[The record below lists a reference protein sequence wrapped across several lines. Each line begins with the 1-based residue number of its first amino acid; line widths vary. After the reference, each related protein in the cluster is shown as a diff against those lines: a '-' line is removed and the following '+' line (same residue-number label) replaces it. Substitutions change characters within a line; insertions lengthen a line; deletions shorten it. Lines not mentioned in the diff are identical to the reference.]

1 MDNIHL
7 IGPKSFSTGFTSNK
21 ILKLIN
27 ERLVYLGNPQNYKI
41 TEETYDSFYD
51 ENVPHSTA
59 TKIWHIE
66 YFGLDNTPPNY
77 DSFYKQTMYIIR
89 VSFLEGIHGK
99 PNIVEFMDLS
109 DTRGYF
115 LEDRIFS
122 LKYFITKQEKLY
134 TIRYLEREP
143 ILLLINGVKANYND
157 FNEGQIN
164 AEQKILKKLQMLEG
178 SFMLRE
184 ISEYIDYVPPII
196 NNKILGRCF

>member
-1 MDNIHL
+1 
-7 IGPKSFSTGFTSNK
+7 
-21 ILKLIN
+21 
-27 ERLVYLGNPQNYKI
+27 
-41 TEETYDSFYD
+41 
-51 ENVPHSTA
+51 
-59 TKIWHIE
+59 
-66 YFGLDNTPPNY
+66 
-77 DSFYKQTMYIIR
+77 
-89 VSFLEGIHGK
+89 
-99 PNIVEFMDLS
+99 MDLS

-143 ILLLINGVKANYND
+143 ILLLINGVKANYTD
-157 FNEGQIN
+157 FDEEHIHQIN